1 MMIYLPLNLK
11 NLLIDI
17 LLSIVQMKLWYIG
30 VKILMI
36 NLISI
41 KIITI
46 NMIKDLEKRKKY
58 QNGLL
63 IKEIMKK

>member
-1 MMIYLPLNLK
+1 MIYLPLNLK

-17 LLSIVQMKLWYIG
+17 LLNIVQMKLWYIG

-41 KIITI
+41 KIIVI
-46 NMIKDLEKRKKY
+46 NMIKDLGKRKKY